1 MYAYLS
7 ILIVLAIALTIK
19 RLTAPSP
26 PNEED
31 EIDIIDCIK
40 KVEPYSQCNPELYKE
55 YVNNLELFQTTKVI
69 DYLKSAVQNVDT
81 MTLYVHAEN
90 DDDDFEELNLEN
102 VSNTLKKYIDD

>member
-7 ILIVLAIALTIK
+7 IPIFLAIVLAIKRRTPPPTPPDDETI
-19 RLTAPSP
+19 
-26 PNEED
+26 
-31 EIDIIDCIK
+31 IVDCIK
-40 KVEPYSQCNPELYKE
+40 KVEPYAECNPELYKE

-81 MTLYVHAEN
+81 MTLYVHAD

-102 VSNTLKKYIDD
+102 VSNTLKNFIDD